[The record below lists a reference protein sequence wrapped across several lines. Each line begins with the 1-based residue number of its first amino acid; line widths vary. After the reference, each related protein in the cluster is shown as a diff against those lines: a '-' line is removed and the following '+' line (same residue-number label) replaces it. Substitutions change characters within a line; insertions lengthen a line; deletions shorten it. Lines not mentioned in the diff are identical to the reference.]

1 MKDDANSRQN
11 SFETSPT
18 LPECFSSSRPPFDV
32 IHSILFVRFFFHS
45 FPQIENKLI
54 MLMETRDLF
63 SLILFFSKA
72 KSTCWLD
79 SNEKKNSNNNKNN
92 VFFYFV
98 HFILYSSAL
107 WFKDYFFIL
116 LFFWKDFFLELDEKR
131 KERNSIN
138 NKWMNNRISFA
149 VSSFLMIMLFY
160 SIAAAL
166 HHYIKKYFQLLSWS
180 CMQNLGN
187 TNII

>member
-92 VFFYFV
+92 VFFLFCSFHLIFKCSLIQRLFLYFAV
-98 HFILYSSAL
+98 
-107 WFKDYFFIL
+107 L
-116 LFFWKDFFLELDEKR
+116 LKRFLFRVRWKKKR
-131 KERNSIN
+131 KKFN
-138 NKWMNNRISFA
+138 
-149 VSSFLMIMLFY
+149 
-160 SIAAAL
+160 
-166 HHYIKKYFQLLSWS
+166 
-180 CMQNLGN
+180 
-187 TNII
+187 